1 MADTLAPGEVLPLLR
16 GRFGQPYRYAE
27 VCPSTQRLFAAGD
40 PEGAVA
46 AAEEQTEGRGRLG
59 RIWLA
64 PPATSVLASIVLVPQ
79 IAPERLPELSLVAGD
94 AVARAI
100 ASETGAEPRVRF
112 PNDVLIEGRKVAG
125 ILAEASDGRVVV
137 GIGVNAN
144 QREDDLPVSAETAPT
159 SLLLATGSRVDRA
172 RLLATLLVE
181 LERAYDAWLSERG
194 ESG

>member
-1 MADTLAPGEVLPLLR
+1 VADTLAPGEVLPLLR

-64 PPATSVLASIVLVPQ
+64 PPATSILASIVLVPQ

-94 AVARAI
+94 AVARGI